1 MSLRYAVYCLLGVN
15 INNLLALPLDL
26 AMIYHVNISKLVK
39 SSTRFCVS
47 PHIVFKGLSK
57 ARYII
62 TLFYRLKPNPGL
74 FCGPLGLKIFIRTS
88 GFVLFLSL
96 VFSLY
101 VRAIFEKSFLFKFAS
116 LYLHLASTTIS
127 SIFSMI
133 GGEAGKIFSFTAS
146 ASYLTIL

>member
-88 GFVLFLSL
+88 GLSCFCLWFFSYMLRQYLKNLFFSNLLPCTYTLLLLQFLLSL
-96 VFSLY
+96 
-101 VRAIFEKSFLFKFAS
+101 A
-116 LYLHLASTTIS
+116 
-127 SIFSMI
+127 
-133 GGEAGKIFSFTAS
+133 
-146 ASYLTIL
+146 